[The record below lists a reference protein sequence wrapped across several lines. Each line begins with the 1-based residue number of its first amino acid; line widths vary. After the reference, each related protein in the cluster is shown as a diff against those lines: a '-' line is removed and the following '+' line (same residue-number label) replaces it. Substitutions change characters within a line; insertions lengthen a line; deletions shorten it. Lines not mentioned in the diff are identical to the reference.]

1 MSRATPTRAPR
12 SRSPSLKRSTPTL
25 TSQERQTPV
34 FATNVAPVS
43 VPRVGSNTGSTVSF
57 GMDLSVDP
65 RRTPV
70 KRE

>member
-1 MSRATPTRAPR
+1 MCRATPTRSAR
-12 SRSPSLKRSTPTL
+12 SRSPSLKRTTT
-25 TSQERQTPV
+25 TSASHEHHTPV

-43 VPRVGSNTGSTVSF
+43 VPTVGTNTVPTESV

-65 RRTPV
+65 PRTPV